1 MNREITAGQ
10 IPVARH
16 PQQGRMVAY
25 SHDKASLV
33 HAVEFSMLDASQIE
47 RELEKTTSAARFSEQ
62 LELRYQSDIHTTRRH
77 HLILCLILGGF
88 TFGSFSLW
96 MVIINPKDLVSAI
109 LQMVGTCVPSTL
121 LGVLL
126 LKKLSEH
133 WREYV
138 SMLPSYTGFI
148 AAYNV
153 VINGEQPVSGEQSLF
168 MFCWPLMLIYVNTCM
183 KSPFNIALI
192 YNIFCLTITAWGVH
206 TAPISLSAGGLIMT
220 AIGSSSFFSLLGN
233 YWSNA
238 EARRSYLYW
247 LREETRASSL
257 TDANSDLQRL
267 SETDSL
273 TGLANRRH
281 IQPQLDA
288 LTAKHLDGQSE
299 GALFLIDIDHFK
311 RFNDHYGHLM
321 GDECLRAV
329 ATALGSCFIS
339 PCAVARFG
347 GEEFIAVLPDTSH
360 DEARRIAHHV
370 LQTIRELNIAH
381 LGRTDGISV
390 ITVSI
395 GLAHSASSALT
406 DSTSLLDQA
415 DKALYR
421 AKRGGRNRLE
431 DTGFIFSQNDE
442 SLLTPEDIREA
453 LATDQF
459 DLHFQPLYQL
469 EPYQLT
475 GYESLIRWLHPKL
488 GNVPPDLFIAMA
500 ERSGLINAVGDWVLD
515 KSCEAASRWH
525 DAVNISVNL
534 SPIQLANTDFPM
546 KVAGALLKHGL
557 ASHRLILEVTEGV
570 PLRINDQLLSTVSG
584 LCNLGV
590 RLALDDFGQGHAN
603 LAYLLKLPFHCLK
616 VDRQVLRIEN
626 KAQRE
631 EVLTALLK
639 LGHAFD
645 LKVLAE
651 GVETAQDLELL
662 RTLGYDHAQGYYLG
676 RPQPN
681 TFSCDSLPPT
691 QSLAPHCHLHIVL
704 GN

>member
-1 MNREITAGQ
+1 
-10 IPVARH
+10 
-16 PQQGRMVAY
+16 
-25 SHDKASLV
+25 
-33 HAVEFSMLDASQIE
+33 MLDASQID
-47 RELEKTTSAARFSEQ
+47 RELGKKTSAARFSEQ
-62 LELRYQSDIHTTRRH
+62 LELRYQSDIHVTRRH

-96 MVIINPKDLVSAI
+96 MVIINPEVLVTAT
-109 LQMVGTCVPSTL
+109 LQMIGACVPSTL
-121 LGVLL
+121 IGLVLL
-126 LKKLSEH
+126 KRSSVR
-133 WREYV
+133 WREYA

-148 AAYNV
+148 GTYNV

-168 MFCWPLMLIYVNTCM
+168 MFCWPLMLMYVNTCM
-183 KSPFNIALI
+183 KSPFNIALA
-192 YNIFCLTITAWGVH
+192 YNIFFLSITAWGVH
-206 TAPISLSAGGLIMT
+206 TSPITFSTGGLIMT

-238 EARRSYLYW
+238 EARRNYLYW
-247 LREETRASSL
+247 LREETRVSSL

-288 LTAKHLDGQSE
+288 LTTNHLDGQSE
-299 GALFLIDIDHFK
+299 GAVLLIDIDHFK
-311 RFNDHYGHLM
+311 GFNDHYGHLI
-321 GDECLRAV
+321 GDECLKTV

-360 DEARRIAHHV
+360 DEARRIARHV

-381 LGRTDGISV
+381 LGRTDSTAI

-395 GLAHSASSALT
+395 GLAHSASSELT
-406 DSTSLLDQA
+406 DSSSLLDQA

-421 AKRGGRNRLE
+421 AKRAGRNRLE

-459 DLHFQPLYQL
+459 NLQFQPLYQL
-469 EPYQLT
+469 EPYKLT
-475 GYESLIRWLHPKL
+475 GYESLIRWQHPKL

-515 KSCEAASRWH
+515 KACEQANRWH
-525 DAVNISVNL
+525 DAVTVSVNI
-534 SPIQLANTDFPM
+534 SPIQLANIDFPM
-546 KVAGALLKHGL
+546 KVAGALLKRGL
-557 ASHRLILEVTEGV
+557 AGHRLILEITEGV
-570 PLRINDQLLSTVSG
+570 PLRIDDQLLRTVSG
-584 LCNLGV
+584 LSNLGV
-590 RLALDDFGQGHAN
+590 RLALDDFGQGYAN
-603 LAYLLKLPFHCLK
+603 LAYLLKLPFHSLK
-616 VDRQVLRIEN
+616 VDRQVLRVED

-631 EVLTALLK
+631 QVLMALLK
-639 LGHAFD
+639 LGHAFG

-662 RTLGYDHAQGYYLG
+662 RNIGYDHAQGYYLG
-676 RPQPN
+676 YPQPVVVN
-681 TFSCDSLPPT
+681 
-691 QSLAPHCHLHIVL
+691 
-704 GN
+704 

>member
-1 MNREITAGQ
+1 
-10 IPVARH
+10 
-16 PQQGRMVAY
+16 
-25 SHDKASLV
+25 
-33 HAVEFSMLDASQIE
+33 MLDASQID
-47 RELEKTTSAARFSEQ
+47 RELEKKPSAVRFSDQ
-62 LELRYQSDIHTTRRH
+62 LELRYQSDIHATRRR

-88 TFGSFSLW
+88 TFSSFSLW
-96 MVIINPKDLVSAI
+96 TAVINPKELVSAI

-121 LGVLL
+121 MGVLL
-126 LKKLSEH
+126 LKKLSER
-133 WREYV
+133 WREYA

-148 AAYNV
+148 VAYNV
-153 VINGEQPVSGEQSLF
+153 VVNGEQPASGEQSLF
-168 MFCWPLMLIYVNTCM
+168 MFCWPLMLMYVNTCM
-183 KSPFNIALI
+183 KSPFNVALV
-192 YNIFCLTITAWGVH
+192 YNIFCLIITAWGVH

-238 EARRSYLYW
+238 EARRRYLYW

-288 LTAKHLDGQSE
+288 ITTNHLNRQSE
-299 GALFLIDIDHFK
+299 GAVLLIDIDHFK
-311 RFNDHYGHLM
+311 RYNDHYGHLL
-321 GDECLRAV
+321 GDECLRVV

-339 PCAVARFG
+339 PCTVARFG

-381 LGRTDGISV
+381 LGRTDGISI

-395 GLAHSASSALT
+395 GLAHSASIELT
-406 DSTSLLDQA
+406 DSSSLLDQA

-459 DLHFQPLYQL
+459 CLYFQPLYQL

-475 GYESLIRWLHPKL
+475 GYESLIRWQHPKL

-500 ERSGLINAVGDWVLD
+500 ERSGLIHAVGDWVLD
-515 KSCEAASRWH
+515 KACEHASRWH
-525 DAVNISVNL
+525 DAVSISVNL
-534 SPIQLANTDFPM
+534 SPIQLANPDFPM
-546 KVAGALLKHGL
+546 KVAGALLKQGL
-557 ASHRLILEVTEGV
+557 AGHRLILEITEGV
-570 PLRINDQLLSTVSG
+570 PLRIDDQLLKTVSG
-584 LCNLGV
+584 LSNLGV

-603 LAYLLKLPFHCLK
+603 LAYLLKLPFHSLK
-616 VDRQVLRIEN
+616 VDRQVLRIED
-626 KAQRE
+626 KSQRE
-631 EVLTALLK
+631 QVLMALLK
-639 LGHAFD
+639 LGHAFG

-662 RTLGYDHAQGYYLG
+662 RDIGYDYAQGYYLG

-681 TFSCDSLPPT
+681 TFSCNTLPPT
-691 QSLAPHCHLHIVL
+691 QTLDPYCHLHIVS

>member
-1 MNREITAGQ
+1 
-10 IPVARH
+10 
-16 PQQGRMVAY
+16 
-25 SHDKASLV
+25 
-33 HAVEFSMLDASQIE
+33 MLDASQID
-47 RELEKTTSAARFSEQ
+47 RELEKKPSAVRFSDQ
-62 LELRYQSDIHTTRRH
+62 LELRYQSDIHATRRR

-88 TFGSFSLW
+88 TFSSFSLW
-96 MVIINPKDLVSAI
+96 TAVINPKELVSAI

-121 LGVLL
+121 IGVLL
-126 LKKLSEH
+126 LKKLSER
-133 WREYV
+133 WREYA

-148 AAYNV
+148 VAYNV
-153 VINGEQPVSGEQSLF
+153 VVNGEQPASGEQSLF

-183 KSPFNIALI
+183 KSPFNVALV
-192 YNIFCLTITAWGVH
+192 YNIFCLIITAWGVH

-238 EARRSYLYW
+238 EARRRYLYW

-288 LTAKHLDGQSE
+288 ITTNHLNRQSE
-299 GALFLIDIDHFK
+299 GAVLLIDIDHFK
-311 RFNDHYGHLM
+311 RYNDHYGHLL
-321 GDECLRAV
+321 GDECLRVV

-339 PCAVARFG
+339 PCTVARFG

-381 LGRTDGISV
+381 LGRTDGISI

-395 GLAHSASSALT
+395 GLAHSASIELT
-406 DSTSLLDQA
+406 DSSSLLDQA

-459 DLHFQPLYQL
+459 CLHFQPLYQL

-475 GYESLIRWLHPKL
+475 GYESLIRWQHPKL

-500 ERSGLINAVGDWVLD
+500 ERSGLIHAVGDWVLD
-515 KSCEAASRWH
+515 KACEHASRWH
-525 DAVNISVNL
+525 DAVSISVNL
-534 SPIQLANTDFPM
+534 SPIQLANPDFPM
-546 KVAGALLKHGL
+546 KVAGALLKQGL
-557 ASHRLILEVTEGV
+557 AGHRLILEITEGV
-570 PLRINDQLLSTVSG
+570 PLRIDDQLLKTVSG
-584 LCNLGV
+584 LSNLGV

-603 LAYLLKLPFHCLK
+603 LAYLLKLPFHSLK
-616 VDRQVLRIEN
+616 VDRQVLRIED
-626 KAQRE
+626 KSQRE
-631 EVLTALLK
+631 QVLMALLK
-639 LGHAFD
+639 LGHAFG

-662 RTLGYDHAQGYYLG
+662 RDIGYDHAQGYYLG

-681 TFSCDSLPPT
+681 TFSCNTLPPT
-691 QSLAPHCHLHIVL
+691 QTLDPYCHLHIVS